1 MRVISG
7 TRRGRKLVDFD
18 GDYIRP
24 TTDRV
29 KEAMFNLIQGKTADA
44 VVYDAFAGSGGLGI
58 EALSRG
64 ANCVYCTD
72 TDERSIHIIRE
83 NYERCNFSD
92 KCEIYKTTA
101 AEFLEK
107 TDKLFDLVFMDP
119 PYNKNLV
126 TPALEVIA
134 RRKLLTPCG
143 LVVVETDG
151 VEDAFDFSGFNLEK
165 QRKYGRT
172 FISVLS
178 LQQKEV

>member
-7 TRRGRKLVDFD
+7 IRRGKKLIDFD
-18 GDYIRP
+18 GEYIRP

-29 KEAMFNLIQGKTADA
+29 KESMFNLIQGKTQGA

-64 ANCVYCTD
+64 AELVVCTD
-72 TDERSIHIIRE
+72 TDDRSISVIRK
-83 NYERCNFSD
+83 NYAGCDFSD
-92 KCEIYKTTA
+92 KCEIHKTSA
-101 AEFLEK
+101 VDFLK
-107 TDKLFDLVFMDP
+107 RTDRLFDLVFMDP

-151 VEDAFDFSGFNLEK
+151 PDDTFDFSGFNLEK

-172 FISVLS
+172 VISVLS
-178 LQQKEV
+178 LRQKEV

>member
-7 TRRGRKLVDFD
+7 IRRGIKLIDFD
-18 GDYIRP
+18 GEYIRP

-29 KEAMFNLIQGKTADA
+29 KEAMFNLIQGSTADA

-58 EALSRG
+58 EAVSRG
-64 ANCVYCTD
+64 AKFVYCTD
-72 TDERSIHIIRE
+72 TDERSIQIIRK
-83 NYERCNFSD
+83 NYEGCDFSD
-92 KCEIYKTTA
+92 KCGIYKTA
-101 AEFLEK
+101 ATDFLEK
-107 TDKLFDLVFMDP
+107 TDRLFDLVFMDP

-151 VEDAFDFSGFNLEK
+151 IEDTFDFSGFNLEK

-172 FISVLS
+172 VISVLS